1 MLHLSEED
9 WNILYIFWYCTLR
22 ICIQPLWFSIFM
34 SSVFLWNKRFSY
46 YWHLELSFLSLAV
59 IIRKLLKIPGVAKE
73 EKRKL
78 KHLLTCGA
86 MVTIWL

>member
-1 MLHLSEED
+1 MLHLSDEEHFSD
-9 WNILYIFWYCTLR
+9 IFWYCTLR
-22 ICIQPLWFSIFM
+22 ICNQPLWFSFFIL
-34 SSVFLWNKRFSY
+34 FLWNKCFSY